1 MRVRRRHRRRASAS
15 DHGRGRD
22 PDRGRLAKRSF
33 RTKIILR
40 CSAFHVQNPYP
51 ILEPAMQRGNFEGH
65 VLDSLKERKSRV
77 PTCAAQNSTR
87 TVCSCI
93 PDFEGRSRRE
103 SFIRGAKKKCEVGVY
118 LPQLTSQSPCSYSP
132 NSFASSFLVLFC
144 SLCVLIFLWFACATK
159 SPEGYALK
167 TQGGPPHRPCS
178 AAESASRA
186 PFRSDGLFFFFAQ
199 KSAANVLL
207 SIRI

>member
-1 MRVRRRHRRRASAS
+1 MCVEHPSTNAENAEFSASGQRPSLRVRRRHRRRASAS

-40 CSAFHVQNPYP
+40 CSAFHVQIPYP
-51 ILEPAMQRGNFEGH
+51 SLEPAMQRGNFEGH

-93 PDFEGRSRRE
+93 PNFEFLLRAFFVSQKISNKPSWTVAVTVAITSR
-103 SFIRGAKKKCEVGVY
+103 
-118 LPQLTSQSPCSYSP
+118 
-132 NSFASSFLVLFC
+132 
-144 SLCVLIFLWFACATK
+144 
-159 SPEGYALK
+159 
-167 TQGGPPHRPCS
+167 
-178 AAESASRA
+178 
-186 PFRSDGLFFFFAQ
+186 
-199 KSAANVLL
+199 
-207 SIRI
+207 